1 MLGSLVKFILQKGLA
16 FLTKGKAIQSSVIS
30 QGTAILN
37 SIYFTEIIMQFISN
51 KMNLDV
57 IYKFG
62 LWLCAQVTDSQSP
75 MARTKSLEIS
85 VLMASTRFN

>member
-1 MLGSLVKFILQKGLA
+1 
-16 FLTKGKAIQSSVIS
+16 
-30 QGTAILN
+30 
-37 SIYFTEIIMQFISN
+37 MQFISN

-75 MARTKSLEIS
+75 MDRTKSLEIS
-85 VLMASTRFN
+85 VLTASTVLIEEK